1 MLPKSVLHKRNG
13 HRQLPHLDVASSG
26 QILGMVHRDP
36 DRVSELSPDLIRFAA
51 IIQSERPADH
61 WEQIVTEGMSLPA
74 ALAAALTRT
83 REAFQRGELADLRLA
98 LEGLQGQAEA
108 AARIIARL
116 ASRSQGR
123 EGEPGQD
130 TPRSLVNL
138 NDLALHVLDLTT
150 VTSAVSSRLDPR
162 LPRVAADPG
171 QMHDVLAILLATVG
185 RLRDAAGRSGAI
197 TVETTHGDGVLSG
210 ERVVRL
216 LVTDDYAQAADRL
229 PSVPVLSFPRSEA
242 PAGSDA
248 DLSRAAWLV
257 KEHGGVLC
265 SAPLPGGGVCFT
277 LDLPAV

>member
-13 HRQLPHLDVASSG
+13 HRHLPPGGAPSTG
-26 QILGMVHRDP
+26 QILGLVHRDP
-36 DRVSELSPDLIRFAA
+36 DRASELSPDLIRFAS

-74 ALAAALTRT
+74 ALATALTRT
-83 REAFQRGELADLRLA
+83 RDAFRRGELSDLRIA
-98 LEGLQGQAEA
+98 LEGLQAQADA

-116 ASRSQGR
+116 TGAS
-123 EGEPGQD
+123 EPKE
-130 TPRSLVNL
+130 TERSLVSL
-138 NDLALHVLDLTT
+138 NEIALRALDPT
-150 VTSAVSSRLDPR
+150 VVTAPVSRRLDPR
-162 LPRVAADPG
+162 LPWIAADPG
-171 QMHDVLAILLATVG
+171 QMHDVLTIVFGAVSRI
-185 RLRDAAGRSGAI
+185 REAAGRSGAI

-216 LVTDDYAQAADRL
+216 LVTDDYAQAVDQL
-229 PSVPVLSFPRSEA
+229 QPVLSMLHPGTPDGGR
-242 PAGSDA
+242 GA
-248 DLSRAAWLV
+248 DLRRAARLV